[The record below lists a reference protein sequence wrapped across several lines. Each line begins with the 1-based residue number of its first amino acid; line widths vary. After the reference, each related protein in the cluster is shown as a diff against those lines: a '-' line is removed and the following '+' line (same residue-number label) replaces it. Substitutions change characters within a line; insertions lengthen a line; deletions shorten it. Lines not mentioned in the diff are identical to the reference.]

1 MELEDVGSSG
11 HLKLATM
18 LNCRLRSKHL
28 TAKTKE
34 KGGRRRLGPWPLRC
48 LSQTLFQR
56 EERVLRS
63 LSIGVQIFQTFNRW
77 GGHVFIMYTVPNL
90 RVARILSYWMRYFLP
105 LSYELLKEKRLSRI
119 IPLSYLMRPDL

>member
-11 HLKLATM
+11 HLKMEAM
-18 LNCRLRSKHL
+18 LNCRIRSKHL
-28 TAKTKE
+28 TSKTKE
-34 KGGRRRLGPWPLRC
+34 KGGRRGLGPWPLRC

-63 LSIGVQIFQTFNRW
+63 LSIGVQIFHTFHRW